1 MWEAPRGTTEDAVK
15 KLFPRSFRSFISMDH
30 KDKVSYSNNQSL
42 VRFYGKLDLN
52 RLFIFWSPMI
62 HSVCPPA

>member
-15 KLFPRSFRSFISMDH
+15 KLFSRSFRSFISMDH

-52 RLFIFWSPMI
+52 RLFIF
-62 HSVCPPA
+62 